1 MADFALEPRGPFSL
15 QAAGRFLSDF
25 PPADNQGLGEHGTI
39 RLAFVLDDFSGAA
52 AVALRQARE
61 DGPVEVEV
69 AGTDRLDGV
78 RRQLERVLGLEHDGV
93 AFVAVLDRD
102 PVLRELWERTGH
114 LRQVSFP
121 SPYEAACWAVIALR
135 LRQAQGVRVRQRIEE
150 KLGERIEVAGLP
162 LQAFPTPARLRG
174 LGGVDGLGEAKGTRL
189 RALADA
195 ALDGRLDPYALRDLP
210 QEEAID
216 RLGELP
222 GLGPFYAALVLLRAT
237 GAPDA
242 FVPIERLRRAAAR
255 AYDLPAAPNEEAFTE
270 LAERW
275 RPFRSW
281 ACVLLRAG
289 ERSR

>member
-52 AVALRQARE
+52 AVALRQALE
-61 DGPVEVEV
+61 DGPVEVDV

-78 RRQLERVLGLEHDGV
+78 RRQLERVLGLEHDGA

-255 AYDLPAAPNEEAFTE
+255 AYDLPAAPNVEAFTE